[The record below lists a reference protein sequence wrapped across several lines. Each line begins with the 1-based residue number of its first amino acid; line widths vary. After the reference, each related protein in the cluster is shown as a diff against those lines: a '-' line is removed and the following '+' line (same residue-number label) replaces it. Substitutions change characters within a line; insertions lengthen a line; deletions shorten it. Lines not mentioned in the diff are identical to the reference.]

1 MERQPLLIDNQEA
14 RAILCMLKTNV
25 HDHSIYRVKMD
36 ELKSLVESLGIE
48 VVGEVIQT
56 RYRPFA
62 KYHVGS
68 GKVKEIRKKKNRM
81 DANLIIFYNI
91 LRSSQKLN
99 LMMALDIEVIDR
111 YELTLE
117 IFDQM
122 ASDTLS
128 KLQIAAARL
137 EKQAPFYK
145 LQASVNYTNDR
156 PFFRA
161 GGEYAFHGQL
171 RELTRSQARINEEID
186 KLMEE
191 KSQRIWK
198 RKNELGFPVVCIAGF
213 YNAGK
218 TSLFNT
224 ITGDKKPVSDRPFT
238 TLSSKYQKR
247 FIDYETTVI
256 FIDTIGFMLDLDP
269 RLIQSFKL
277 NLLDIRSSDVV
288 VLLLDITDPLLTLQ
302 LKINEGI
309 RLLRE
314 IGVNRSRMLIIFN
327 KLDLDQDIQE
337 ELAKELSLDVYG
349 IPWMCVSAAKK
360 LNIQGFLDLIAE
372 RVKYLKEN
380 HPETVELS
388 PFRRA
393 ETAVNRVLAE
403 YPDIDMP
410 SQMAPFNSLI
420 QTILSQNTAN
430 KNTITAYN
438 NLQEKV
444 GITPIKLL
452 EAPEETIMDAIKT
465 SGMYNQK
472 TKTIKAAS
480 KLIIEKYHGD
490 LSQVFNLPFNEAR
503 DRLMEIPGIGPK
515 TADVALM
522 FSSNSKVVPVD
533 RHIARIAKRLE
544 IVEPKAGYE
553 AIRSAWQDAATPDRF
568 RELHLALI
576 RFGREQCTARN
587 PKHDECI
594 LRNICPYPEKV
605 MEIIDNA
612 EESE

>member
-1 MERQPLLIDNQEA
+1 MERQPLLIDNKEA

-36 ELKSLVESLGIE
+36 ELKGLVESLGIE

-81 DANLIIFYNI
+81 EANLVIFYNI

-128 KLQIAAARL
+128 KLQIASARL
-137 EKQAPFYK
+137 EKQTPFYK

-171 RELTRSQARINEEID
+171 RELTRSQSRINEEID

-327 KLDLDQDIQE
+327 KLDQAPERE
-337 ELAKELSLDVYG
+337 EILGKELSLDVYG
-349 IPWMCVSAAKK
+349 IPYMCVSAMEKIHIPEFLK
-360 LNIQGFLDLIAE
+360 LVAE
-372 RVKYLKEN
+372 RVKYLREHK
-380 HPETVELS
+380 PDQVELS

-403 YPDIDMP
+403 YPDIEVPVQMMP
-410 SQMAPFNSLI
+410 FGSLI
-420 QTILSQNTAN
+420 RTILSQNTAS
-430 KNTITAYN
+430 KNTTTAYN
-438 NLQEKV
+438 QLQDTV
-444 GITPIKLL
+444 GVTPINLL
-452 EAPEETIMDAIKT
+452 EADDKVIQDAIKP
-465 SGMYNQK
+465 SGMYKQK
-472 TKTIKAAS
+472 TKTIKATS
-480 KLIIEKYHGD
+480 KLVVEKYHGD
-490 LSQVFNLPFNEAR
+490 LGQVFNLPFNEAR

-522 FSSNSKVVPVD
+522 FSANSKVVPVD

-544 IVEPKAGYE
+544 IVEPNADYE

-587 PKHDECI
+587 PHHDGCV

-605 MEIIDNA
+605 MDDKHDD

>member
-1 MERQPLLIDNQEA
+1 MERQPLLIDNKEA

-25 HDHSIYRVKMD
+25 HDHSVYRVKMD
-36 ELKSLVESLGIE
+36 ELRGLVESLGIE
-48 VVGEVIQT
+48 VVGEVIQS

-62 KYHVGS
+62 KYHIGS
-68 GKVKEIRKKKNRM
+68 GKVKEVRRKKNRL
-81 DANLIIFYNI
+81 DVNLVIFYNI

-99 LMMALDIEVIDR
+99 LMMALDVEVIDR

-128 KLQIAAARL
+128 KLQIQAARL
-137 EKQAPFYK
+137 EKQTPFYK
-145 LQASVNYTNDR
+145 LQASINYRHDR

-161 GGEYAFHGQL
+161 GGEYAFHGQM
-171 RELTRSQARINEEID
+171 RELTRSQSRINEEIE

-224 ITGDKKPVSDRPFT
+224 VTGDKKPVSNRPFT
-238 TLSSKYQKR
+238 TLSSKYQRR

-288 VLLLDITDPLLTLQ
+288 VLLLDINDPMLTLQ
-302 LKINEGI
+302 LKVNEGI

-314 IGVNRSRMLIIFN
+314 IGVHRSRMLIVFN
-327 KLDLDQDIQE
+327 KLDQAPE
-337 ELAKELSLDVYG
+337 REKEIAEQLSLEVYG
-349 IPWMCVSAAKK
+349 IPWMCVSAAEKI
-360 LNIQGFLDLIAE
+360 NIQGFLELVAE
-372 RVKYLKEN
+372 RVKYLKE
-380 HPETVELS
+380 HKPDAVELS

-393 ETAVNRVLAE
+393 EIAVNRVLAE
-403 YPDIDMP
+403 YPDIEP
-410 SQMAPFNSLI
+410 RGSMAPFDSLVR
-420 QTILSQNTAN
+420 TILSQNTAS
-430 KNTITAYN
+430 KNTTTAYN
-438 NLQEKV
+438 RLQEQV
-444 GITPIKLL
+444 GVTPYNLV
-452 EAPEETIMDAIKT
+452 EASEEAIKEAIKP

-472 TKTIKAAS
+472 TKTLKQAS
-480 KLIIEKYHGD
+480 RLIIEKYNGN
-490 LSQVFNLPFNEAR
+490 LEQIFRLPFNEAR

-515 TADVALM
+515 TADVSLM
-522 FSSNSKVVPVD
+522 FSANSRVVPVD

-544 IVEPKAGYE
+544 IVEKKADYE

-576 RFGREQCTARN
+576 IFGRETCTARN
-587 PKHDECI
+587 PKHEDCI
-594 LRNICPYPEKV
+594 LRNICPYPDKI
-605 MEIIDNA
+605 MEIKQDD

>member
-1 MERQPLLIDNQEA
+1 MERQPLLVDNKEA

-25 HDHSIYRVKMD
+25 HDHSVYRVKMD
-36 ELKSLVESLGIE
+36 ELRGLVESLGIE
-48 VVGEVIQT
+48 VVGEVIQS

-62 KYHVGS
+62 KYHIGS
-68 GKVKEIRKKKNRM
+68 GKVKELRRKKRRL
-81 DANLIIFYNI
+81 DVNLVIFYNI

-99 LMMALDIEVIDR
+99 LMMALDVEVIDR

-128 KLQIAAARL
+128 KLQIQAARL
-137 EKQAPFYK
+137 EKQTPFYK
-145 LQASVNYTNDR
+145 LQASINYRHDR

-171 RELTRSQARINEEID
+171 RELTRSQSRINEEIE

-198 RKNELGFPVVCIAGF
+198 RKNELGYPVVCIAGF

-224 ITGDKKPVSDRPFT
+224 ITGDKKPVSNRPFT

-277 NLLDIRSSDVV
+277 NLMDIRSSDVV

-302 LKINEGI
+302 MKINEGI

-314 IGVNRSRMLIIFN
+314 IGVHRSRMLIVFN
-327 KLDLDQDIQE
+327 KLDQAPELE
-337 ELAKELSLDVYG
+337 EIIGKELSLDVYG
-349 IPWMCVSAAKK
+349 IPYMCVSAIEK
-360 LNIQGFLDLIAE
+360 LNLQPFLELIAE
-372 RVKYLKEN
+372 RVKYLQEHK
-380 HPETVELS
+380 PDAVELS

-393 ETAVNRVLAE
+393 EDAVNRVLAE
-403 YPDIDMP
+403 YPDVEP
-410 SQMAPFNSLI
+410 HPQMMPFNSLVR
-420 QTILSQNTAN
+420 TILSQNTAS
-430 KNTITAYN
+430 KNTRTAYN
-438 NLQEKV
+438 RLQDQI
-444 GITPIKLL
+444 GITPINLL
-452 EAPEETIMDAIKT
+452 EAPEDEIKEAIKP

-472 TKTIKAAS
+472 TETIKAAA
-480 KLIIEKYHGD
+480 KLVIEKYHGD
-490 LSQVFNLPFNEAR
+490 LGQVFNLPFNEAR
-503 DRLMEIPGIGPK
+503 DRLMEIRGIGPK

-522 FSSNSKVVPVD
+522 FSANSKVVPVD

-544 IVEPKAGYE
+544 IVEPNAGYE
-553 AIRSAWQDAATPDRF
+553 AVRSAWQDAATPDRF
-568 RELHLALI
+568 GELHLALI
-576 RFGREQCTARN
+576 RFGRERCTARN
-587 PKHDECI
+587 PDHEGCV
-594 LRNICPYPEKV
+594 LRNICPYPEKI
-605 MEIIDNA
+605 METEQND
-612 EESE
+612 EESQ

>member
-1 MERQPLLIDNQEA
+1 
-14 RAILCMLKTNV
+14 MLKTNV
-25 HDHSIYRVKMD
+25 HDHSVYRVKMD
-36 ELKSLVESLGIE
+36 ELKGLVESLGIE

-68 GKVKEIRKKKNRM
+68 GKVKEIRKKKNRL
-81 DANLIIFYNI
+81 DANLVIFYNI

-137 EKQAPFYK
+137 EKQTPFYK

-198 RKNELGFPVVCIAGF
+198 RKNELGYPVVCIAGF

-218 TSLFNT
+218 TSLFNVV
-224 ITGDKKPVSDRPFT
+224 TGDNKPVSDRPFT

-327 KLDLDQDIQE
+327 KLDQAPERE
-337 ELAKELSLDVYG
+337 EIIAKELSLDVYS
-349 IPWMCVSAAKK
+349 IPYMCISAAEKIHIPEF
-360 LNIQGFLDLIAE
+360 LNLISD
-372 RVKYLKEN
+372 RIRYLKEN
-380 HPETVELS
+380 APEAVELS

-403 YPDIDMP
+403 YPDIEVP
-410 SQMAPFNSLI
+410 SQMMPFGSLI
-420 QTILSQNTAN
+420 RTILSQNTAS
-430 KNTITAYN
+430 KNTTTAYN
-438 NLQEKV
+438 RLQDQV
-444 GITPIKLL
+444 GVTPIKLL
-452 EAPEETIMDAIKT
+452 EAADEDIKEAIKP

-472 TKTIKAAS
+472 SKTIKAAS

-490 LSQVFNLPFNEAR
+490 LGQVFKLPFNEAR

-515 TADVALM
+515 TADVTLM
-522 FSSNSKVVPVD
+522 FSNNSKVVPVD

-544 IVEPKAGYE
+544 IVEPKASYE

-576 RFGREQCTARN
+576 RFGRERCTARN
-587 PKHDECI
+587 PDHEGCV

-605 MEIIDNA
+605 METKQNDA
-612 EESE
+612 ESQ